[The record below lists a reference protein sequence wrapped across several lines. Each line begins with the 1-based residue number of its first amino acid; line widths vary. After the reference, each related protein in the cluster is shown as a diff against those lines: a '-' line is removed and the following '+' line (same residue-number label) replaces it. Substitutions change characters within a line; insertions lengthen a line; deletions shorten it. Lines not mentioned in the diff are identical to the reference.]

1 MFTSYSISCVFG
13 LPCDAHTH
21 CDVGVGAERDT
32 FLAGLAKDVVHAD
45 EEVVALRMD
54 VHHISHACSKAAC
67 RKADAS
73 VKPLE
78 GFPVGAQSALG
89 PREVAVDACGADES
103 EGHLAVD
110 RQCVFAS
117 GGDCGAD
124 ACRPAL

>member
-21 CDVGVGAERDT
+21 CDVGVGAERNEL
-32 FLAGLAKDVVHAD
+32 LAGLAQYVVHAD
-45 EEVVALRMD
+45 EEVVAPRMD
-54 VHHISHACSKAAC
+54 VQHVAHACREAVHCEAH
-67 RKADAS
+67 AS
-73 VKPLE
+73 VEPFQRL
-78 GFPVGAQSALG
+78 PVGAQSALG

-117 GGDCGAD
+117 GGDCGTD
-124 ACRPAL
+124 ARRPAL